1 MALLLQL
8 HGDLPERFPGHE
20 RRLYVF
26 ACRKRVCGQKEG
38 SIRVVRGSR
47 VTKTT
52 PRARKPASES
62 QPEAKAPAAP
72 PVDIGASLF
81 GSTSLSLSSTMT
93 PGSNPFSMPTFASTS
108 ALKPSSTTGSNS
120 TTPMQNPFSSS
131 STCSGFPPL
140 STLAA
145 KPAQNPAASQISHPP
160 LVSAPDIDN
169 LAPTFASALALDLP
183 PPSPLPS
190 PEPFPPPSSPLL
202 PQPYPLLHLDAEYET
217 LSCSRPATPA
227 PLTADFSTE
236 PSSAS
241 SNTTEKDDPNAYES
255 ELDSTFQT
263 FADRLAQNP
272 EQVLRYAF
280 GGEPLLYSR
289 IDPIGRLLFPASVT
303 NEAHLTTKAS
313 VRTQTHDENVPSKDK
328 QRAFQSVV
336 PRCAQCHAPRIYECQ
351 LVPGAITELETDQS
365 DESASDGAAKTTAAL
380 EGMEW
385 GTIIIGVCSKDCLPQ
400 GAQKGSDKIAVG
412 YTEEWAGVQWEG
424 RAGA

>member
-38 SIRVVRGSR
+38 SIRVLRGSR

-62 QPEAKAPAAP
+62 QPEAKAPAVP

-81 GSTSLSLSSTMT
+81 GSPSVSSSSTTT
-93 PGSNPFSMPTFASTS
+93 PGSNPFSMSTVASS
-108 ALKPSSTTGSNS
+108 YAFKPFSTTRSNS
-120 TTPMQNPFSSS
+120 TTPMLNPFSSS
-131 STCSGFPPL
+131 STSSGFPPL

-145 KPAQNPAASQISHPP
+145 KPAQNPAASQLSQPP
-160 LVSAPDIDN
+160 LVSTPDIDN

-202 PQPYPLLHLDAEYET
+202 PQAYPLLHLDADYET

-241 SNTTEKDDPNAYES
+241 GNTTEKDDPNAYES

-289 IDPIGRLLFPASVT
+289 SDHIGRLLFPASVT
-303 NEAHLTTKAS
+303 NEAHLTTQTS
-313 VRTQTHDENVPSKDK
+313 VRSLTHDEHERSKDK
-328 QRAFQSVV
+328 QRPLQSVV
-336 PRCAQCHAPRIYECQ
+336 SKCAQCHAPRLYECQ
-351 LVPGAITELETDQS
+351 LVPGAITELEADHS
-365 DESASDGAAKTTAAL
+365 GGSASEGAGQTTAAL

-385 GTIIIGVCSKDCLPQ
+385 GTIIIGVCSKDCLPR
-400 GAQKGSDKIAVG
+400 GAQKESDKIAVG